1 MSPESVQGKFQL
13 LLKFNLLSL
22 EHNKLNG
29 ALTKDLFLKCIPE
42 SKQSL
47 GII

>member
-22 EHNKLNG
+22 EHNKFNG
-29 ALTKDLFLKCIPE
+29 ALRQEFIFETY
-42 SKQSL
+42 S
-47 GII
+47 